1 MLALAEGRL
10 VLDIEQV
17 AEQLHISEGTIRR
30 LVREGKLRAYRIGG
44 RRGKLRFKPE
54 DVTSYLE
61 SAVVRPHE
69 GDEEG
74 EAQP

>member
-1 MLALAEGRL
+1 MTAIMERS

-17 AEQLHISEGTIRR
+17 ADQLKVKEGTIRR
-30 LVREGKLRAYRIGG
+30 LVHEGRLRAYRIGG

-54 DVTSYLE
+54 DVERYLE
-61 SAVVRPHE
+61 SAVVRP
-69 GDEEG
+69 EET